1 MEKVY
6 QDCPICGKKNV
17 VGNFVK
23 DVKFHAAETGLGA
36 IAGASFGSLIL
47 PGVGTF
53 LGAALGAKL
62 GKGVANTVDEAREYK
77 EYRFICPSCSHD
89 WTKTI

>member
-6 QDCPICGKKNV
+6 QDCPICGRKNV

-36 IAGASFGSLIL
+36 IAGASL
-47 PGVGTF
+47 
-53 LGAALGAKL
+53 AL
-62 GKGVANTVDEAREYK
+62 
-77 EYRFICPSCSHD
+77 
-89 WTKTI
+89 

>member
-6 QDCPICGKKNV
+6 QDCLICGRKNV

-23 DVKFHAAETGLGA
+23 DVKFHAVETGCGT
-36 IAGASFGSLIL
+36 IFGASLGSILL
-47 PGVGTF
+47 PGVGAF

-62 GKGVANTVDEAREYK
+62 GKGVANTVDEARGYK
-77 EYRFICPSCSHD
+77 EYRFICPSCPHV